1 MVSVPSAGRSV
12 SETWTYALVGG
23 VPSLLLALG
32 LYWQSGA
39 GDEMSLN
46 AVLLGGALVGYLI
59 ERHDRDANATAAGAR
74 AGAIGGLAG
83 AVLLRD
89 LFAFFGEAGGPAWFR
104 VVGLVF
110 VGGLFVTM
118 CVGFSAVG
126 GGLAAKVGGWV
137 AERIGEPPARA
148 AES

>member
-46 AVLLGGALVGYLI
+46 TVLVGGALAGYLI
-59 ERHDRDANATAAGAR
+59 RRHDRDANATAAGAR

-89 LFAFFGEAGGPAWFR
+89 LFAFVGEAGGPAWFR
-104 VVGLVF
+104 AVGLVF
-110 VGGLFVTM
+110 VGGLFVTV
-118 CVGFSAVG
+118 CVAVSALA
-126 GGLAAKVGGWV
+126 GGLAAKVGSWL
-137 AERIGEPPARA
+137 AEKVGEPPGRA
-148 AES
+148 AGS